1 MFSRSFTYGAL
12 SASQNTIPISSAALS
27 RDVSYEGKPECT
39 ALAPSKYSKSDT
51 LRTKIVAAV
60 GWYLVRSFGLFCF
73 LCGLRPTL
81 LRPHFLWRRF
91 PQFTSGGLYHKIWR
105 RKKNRS
111 RRREKE
117 ITLRITSYYCKQQS
131 RALKGQGAS
140 HHSHVFVT
148 GAHDHAHK
156 ELSLTCTHLR

>member
-1 MFSRSFTYGAL
+1 MRGNP
-12 SASQNTIPISSAALS
+12 SAQLLRLQNTANPTRSAQRSS
-27 RDVSYEGKPECT
+27 RRG
-39 ALAPSKYSKSDT
+39 
-51 LRTKIVAAV
+51 
-60 GWYLVRSFGLFCF
+60 GWYLVRSVSSASYAGSV
-73 LCGLRPTL
+73 RHS

-105 RKKNRS
+105 RKKRS

-140 HHSHVFVT
+140 HHSHVFFT
-148 GAHDHAHK
+148 GAHEHAHK